1 LLDGMNQS
9 EKQLMGK
16 AAMVAGVSFVLS
28 RFMLGNFLFTIP
40 LLVLAPKISDRRYA
54 LVPVAAVALLTMIVS
69 LFQARGALADPA
81 GRLLLGIGLFIP
93 VVLLVAAAVWIYL
106 DDRRTIVR
114 YLASASFGVVASIG
128 LVIWLSSGS
137 ETVAQVDALMLE
149 SFRSLFSL
157 MDGSSGT
164 LSSRDL
170 EKVYRLSVMVSASV
184 LVPLCMGLVGFA
196 SFMAMSYL
204 GRYDGNFS
212 QRITRWSVPYETLWV
227 FLGSWTVVLFLM
239 VLKAPFLGRA
249 LALNV
254 ALGSCVL
261 YAVQGMSIVMYF
273 VRRKGLPISGGRLMI
288 SLFLIAF
295 LVPGL
300 NVLVVFV
307 LPLLGVL
314 ETWIVFRKDE

>member
-1 LLDGMNQS
+1 MNQS